1 MTALPTPIE
10 PTPIP
15 GTGPA
20 PQAYSVVKVIR
31 ARLEIAKRIRRDV
44 AALAASDA
52 ELDAHVRFWA
62 EQVSEFEARVEPA
75 AAQARRIAE
84 GGR

>member
-1 MTALPTPIE
+1 MTALPNPIE
-10 PTPIP
+10 PEPIR

-20 PQAYSVVKVIR
+20 PMAYSVVRVIC

-62 EQVSEFEARVEPA
+62 EQVSTFEARVELA
-75 AAQARRIAE
+75 TAQARRIAE